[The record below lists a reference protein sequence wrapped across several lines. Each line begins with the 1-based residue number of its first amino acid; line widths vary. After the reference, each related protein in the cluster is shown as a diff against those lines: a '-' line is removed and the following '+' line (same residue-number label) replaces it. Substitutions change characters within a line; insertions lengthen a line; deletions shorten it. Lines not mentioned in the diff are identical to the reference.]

1 MYAWNKRQF
10 GILLPVFAAG
20 TPGADTMIVSTAL
33 FHVRW
38 QMSCKIMYLPLA
50 IVYSIAEYRVIVS
63 QRNQMFHIH
72 DSFPMAEHV
81 QERFQVRGMHCE
93 NCVAT
98 VERALAR
105 VDGVKQV
112 HAKLD
117 AQGTVTITYDPS
129 KASPELL
136 RQAVERVGYEMVS
149 T

>member
-1 MYAWNKRQF
+1 
-10 GILLPVFAAG
+10 
-20 TPGADTMIVSTAL
+20 
-33 FHVRW
+33 
-38 QMSCKIMYLPLA
+38 
-50 IVYSIAEYRVIVS
+50 
-63 QRNQMFHIH
+63 MFHIH
-72 DSFPMAEHV
+72 DSFPMAEHM

-136 RQAVERVGYEMVS
+136 RQAVERIGYEMVS